1 MKQQGEDSAVVA
13 KLLDHSSTR
22 MVDLAYGRLT
32 DQNFVRAAA
41 KPPSVPAPPAG
52 STSVAAAGHLPGR
65 EGLVGLER
73 ASVSDEGTE
82 REISEA
88 PRTSRSAE
96 PLVFERGGV
105 PGGGIEPPTRGF
117 SVLPAKWPKARKPK
131 AFKRRGRGSVM
142 PV

>member
-1 MKQQGEDSAVVA
+1 
-13 KLLDHSSTR
+13 
-22 MVDLAYGRLT
+22 
-32 DQNFVRAAA
+32 
-41 KPPSVPAPPAG
+41 
-52 STSVAAAGHLPGR
+52 
-65 EGLVGLER
+65 
-73 ASVSDEGTE
+73 VSDEGTE